1 MTIRTKTYGLIYFVF
16 VALMFNS
23 AFASTLSQNSVQN
36 LNIVQSPNDNR
47 KYKSITLPNKLEVLL
62 ISDANTDKA
71 AAALDV
77 KVGSGSDPKGYEGLA
92 HFLEHML
99 FLGTEKYPEAGSYQ
113 AFINKQGGSH
123 NAYTSFDNTNYF
135 FDVNADSLEPSLDR
149 FAQQFIA
156 PTFTSEYVD
165 REKNAVH
172 SEYSAKLKDDSR
184 RYFSAFKA
192 TINPENSYHNFSVG
206 DLTTLSDREDKMT
219 RDVLIDFYTQYYSS
233 NQMKLVV
240 LGRESISQL
249 EVWVTDKFSKVP
261 NNNAATPEF
270 KAPLFKEGTLPALLK
285 VEPIMDK
292 RSLSLV
298 FPIPSTK
305 QYYRDKPFHYL
316 SNLIGHEGKGS
327 LFSFLKRQGLVES
340 LSAGTGIDTGA
351 EATFNLS
358 YRLTLKGLDEWENIV
373 ETTFEYLALVK
384 DKGINPLYFN
394 EQKKMLQLSFE
405 FKEKSEAIHYV
416 SSLASVLQDVE
427 TKDILQVNYL
437 MESFDPATYENLLKF
452 LTPNNVQISLMAKG
466 LETDHKTDKYEAPY
480 AYSKISDSL
489 TDKFSNPS
497 ISKELYLPEPNDFI
511 PEDIVMLHQA
521 TMESPEKLYQSEGF
535 SLWYLYD
542 TSFGTPKSTLSI
554 NLRSPIAN
562 DSPKHAILTSI
573 FTSMIQDELNEF
585 TYPAYLAGL
594 NYDLYSH
601 IRGIS
606 IKIGGYS
613 EKQNIL
619 LAKIL
624 KTTKTLQLKQER
636 FDIYKEQM
644 TRALENKAKS
654 KPYQQTTSEVRKLIL
669 RPQWTEKEKL
679 AAITNL
685 SIADLDQFRQR
696 LLAELEVV
704 TLSAGNISRA
714 SALNIASVIQSWMLD
729 SNTKKTKVKRG
740 EVARLLSDK
749 SYSQSLDI
757 DHPDTGY
764 TLYVQGSDK
773 SYREQATFLLLSQII
788 SSPYYEKIRTENQL
802 GYIVFATNFSMFEVP
817 GIAFIV
823 QSPNAGSQQL
833 ELETQNFLSNYAQ
846 KLKVMQAKEF
856 SQHKTALLSRLFE
869 KENTLSAKS
878 GRYWREIDRENY
890 AFNTREMLADE
901 INQLSPKEFI
911 IFYDKLIQSKGQ
923 KLLVFSQGE
932 NSSNESESSVPNP
945 LNVYNA
951 LKEGDK
957 LWPLTTPF

>member
-1 MTIRTKTYGLIYFVF
+1 MTIKTKNCGLIYFVF
-16 VALMFNS
+16 VALTFNN
-23 AFASTLSQNSVQN
+23 AFAANTTLNS
-36 LNIVQSPNDNR
+36 NIVQSPNDDR
-47 KYKSITLPNKLEVLL
+47 QYKSVTLPNKLEVLL
-62 ISDANTDKA
+62 ISDVNTDKA

-77 KVGSGSDPKGYEGLA
+77 KVGSGSDPEDYEGLA

-99 FLGTEKYPEAGSYQ
+99 FLGTEKYPKAGSYQ

-135 FDVNADSLEPSLDR
+135 FDVNANALEPALDR
-149 FAQQFIA
+149 FSQQFIA
-156 PTFTSEYVD
+156 PTFTAKYVE

-184 RYFSAFKA
+184 LYFSAFKA
-192 TINPENSYHNFSVG
+192 TINPENPYHNFSVG
-206 DLTTLSDREDKMT
+206 NLTTLSDRNGKTT
-219 RDVLIDFYTQYYSS
+219 RDVLIEFYTKHYSA

-240 LGRESISQL
+240 LGRESIPQL
-249 EVWVTDKFSKVP
+249 EKWVTNKFSKVP
-261 NNNAATPEF
+261 NNNAITPEF
-270 KAPLFKEGTLPALLK
+270 KAPLFIKGTLPSLLK
-285 VEPIMDK
+285 MEPAMDK

-305 QYYRDKPFHYL
+305 SYYRDKPFHYL
-316 SNLIGHEGKGS
+316 ANLIGHEGKGS
-327 LFSFLKRQGLVES
+327 LFSSLKGEGLVES
-340 LSAGTGIDTGA
+340 LSAGTGIDTGT

-358 YRLTLKGLDEWENIV
+358 YRLTKKGLKNWEAVI
-373 ETTFEYLALVK
+373 ERTFSYLNLVK
-384 DKGINPLYFN
+384 EKGINPLYFN
-394 EQKKMLQLSFE
+394 EQKKMLELAFE

-416 SSLASVLQDVE
+416 SSLSSVLQEVD
-427 TKDILQVNYL
+427 TKDALQANYL
-437 MESFDPATYENLLKF
+437 MESFEPETYKALLQF
-452 LTPNNVQISLMAKG
+452 LNPNNVQISLMAKG
-466 LETDHKTDKYEAPY
+466 LKTELKTKRYEAPY
-480 AYSKISDSL
+480 SYSKISDTLIETLSKP
-489 TDKFSNPS
+489 T

-511 PEDIVMLHQA
+511 PEDIAMLNQA
-521 TMESPEKLYQSEGF
+521 TMKSPENLHQSEGF
-535 SLWYLYD
+535 SLWHLYD

-606 IKIGGYS
+606 IKVGGYS

-624 KTTKTLQLKQER
+624 KTTKTLSLKQER

-644 TRALENKAKS
+644 TRALENSAKS
-654 KPYQQTTSEVRKLIL
+654 KPYNQTISEVRKLIL

-679 AAITNL
+679 SI
-685 SIADLDQFRQR
+685 IADISMSDLNTFRQK
-696 LLAELEVV
+696 LLTELDIVI
-704 TLSAGNISRA
+704 LSAGNISRA
-714 SALNIASVIQSWMLD
+714 SSLNLANIIQSWML
-729 SNTKKTKVKRG
+729 SGNTKTTKVKRG
-740 EVARLLSDK
+740 EVANLPLDK

-764 TLYVQGSDK
+764 TLYLQGADK
-773 SYREQATFLLLSQII
+773 SYQEQAKFLLFSQVV

-802 GYIVFATNFSMFEVP
+802 GYIVFATNFSLFEVP
-817 GIAFIV
+817 GVAFIV
-823 QSPNAGSQQL
+823 QSHVAGVRQL
-833 ELETQNFLSNYAQ
+833 ETETQEFLNDYEQ
-846 KLKVMQAKEF
+846 TLKDMPVKEF
-856 SQHKTALLSRLFE
+856 NQHKEALLSKLFE

-901 INQLSPKEFI
+901 INKLTTEKFLT
-911 IFYDKLIQSKGQ
+911 FYHALTHAKGQ
-923 KLLVFSQGE
+923 KLLTFSQGK
-932 NSSNESESSVPNP
+932 NSADESSTEADDP
-945 LNVYNA
+945 LKAYNT
-951 LKEGDK
+951 LEEGK
-957 LWPLTTPF
+957 LWPLTTPFN

>member
-1 MTIRTKTYGLIYFVF
+1 MTTRKKISGLIYFVF
-16 VALMFNS
+16 VALAYNT
-23 AFASTLSQNSVQN
+23 AFASDAVQSQT
-36 LNIVQSPNDNR
+36 IVQSPNDNR
-47 KYKSITLPNKLEVLL
+47 EYKSLTLPNKLEVLL
-62 ISDANTDKA
+62 ISDASTDKA
-71 AAALDV
+71 AAALDI
-77 KVGSGSDPKGYEGLA
+77 KVGSGSDPESYEGLA

-135 FDVNADSLEPSLDR
+135 FDVNADSLEPALDR
-149 FAQQFIA
+149 FSQQFIA
-156 PTFTSEYVD
+156 PTFTAKYVD

-184 RYFSAFKA
+184 LYFSAFKA
-192 TINPENSYHNFSVG
+192 TINPENPYHNFAVG
-206 DLTTLSDREDKMT
+206 NLTTLSDREDKKT
-219 RDVLIDFYTQYYSS
+219 RDVLIEFYTKHYSA

-240 LGRESISQL
+240 LGRESLTQL
-249 EVWVTDKFSKVP
+249 ESWVNDKFSDVP
-261 NNNAATPEF
+261 NNNAITPEF
-270 KAPLFKEGTLPALLK
+270 KAPLFKEGMLPALLK
-285 VEPIMDK
+285 VKPIMDK

-327 LFSFLKRQGLVES
+327 LFSSLKSQGLVES
-340 LSAGTGIDTGA
+340 LSAGTGIDTGS

-358 YRLTLKGLDEWENIV
+358 YRLTQKGLNQWESVV
-373 ETTFEYLALVK
+373 ESTFDYLDLVK
-384 DKGINPLYFN
+384 EKGINPLYFN
-394 EQKKMLQLSFE
+394 EQKKMLELAFE

-416 SSLASVLQDVE
+416 SSLASVLQEVE
-427 TKDILQVNYL
+427 TKDILQANYL
-437 MESFDPATYENLLKF
+437 MESFDPATYKALLQF
-452 LTPNNVQISLMAKG
+452 LNPNNVQISLMAKG
-466 LETDHKTDKYEAPY
+466 LETDQKTDRYETPY
-480 AYSKISDSL
+480 SYSKISTALINAFLD
-489 TDKFSNPS
+489 TN

-511 PEDIVMLHQA
+511 PESIAMLHQT
-521 TMESPEKLYQSEGF
+521 TMNSPEILYQSEGF
-535 SLWYLYD
+535 SLWHFYD

-554 NLRSPIAN
+554 NLKSPIAN
-562 DSPKHAILTSI
+562 DSPKHAIFTSI

-644 TRALENKAKS
+644 TRALENAAKS

-679 AAITNL
+679 AAITNITL
-685 SIADLDQFRQR
+685 AGLDTFRQQ
-696 LLAELEVV
+696 LLAELEIV

-714 SALNIASVIQSWMLD
+714 NSLNIASIIESWMLD
-729 SNTKKTKVKRG
+729 PTTKKIKVKRG
-740 EVARLLSDK
+740 EVARLLTDK

-764 TLYVQGSDK
+764 TLYIQGADK
-773 SYREQATFLLLSQII
+773 SYQEQARFLLLSQIV

-802 GYIVFATNFSMFEVP
+802 GYIVFATNFSLFEVP

-823 QSPNAGSQQL
+823 QSPVAGSHKL
-833 ELETQNFLSNYAQ
+833 EEETQNFLLNYAQ
-846 KLKVMQAKEF
+846 TLKDMPTKEF
-856 SQHKTALLSRLFE
+856 NQHKTALLSRLFE
-869 KENTLSAKS
+869 KENTLSEKS
-878 GRYWREIDRENY
+878 NRYWREIDRGNN

-901 INQLSPKEFI
+901 INKLTPKRFLT
-911 IFYDKLIQSKGQ
+911 FYNALTRSKGQ
-923 KLLVFSQGE
+923 RLLVFSQGK
-932 NSSNESESSVPNP
+932 NSIEESTDTESPI
-945 LNVYNA
+945 LNAYKV
-951 LKEGDK
+951 LEEGDK
-957 LWPLTTPF
+957 IWPLTTPFKSEN